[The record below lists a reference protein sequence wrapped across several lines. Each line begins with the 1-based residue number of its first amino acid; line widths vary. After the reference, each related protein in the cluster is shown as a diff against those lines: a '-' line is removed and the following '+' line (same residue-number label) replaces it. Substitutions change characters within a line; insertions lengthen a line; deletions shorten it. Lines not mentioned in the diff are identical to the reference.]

1 MKESNTPHRQ
11 WAGCK
16 RILVVRPDNMGD
28 LLMSTPAIRALKQTF
43 ECEITVLT
51 SSRGALIA
59 GSIPEIDDTIIFDAP
74 WVKTESA
81 DNLNDIV
88 ILLKNKAFDGAVIFT
103 VYSQNPLPS
112 ALLVYQ
118 AGIPLRLAYCRENP
132 YGLLTQWEPDKEP
145 YEYIRHQVRR
155 DLDLVG
161 SIGAHTADEQL
172 KLEVDESL
180 WSQVQSKIAA
190 TGLDLE
196 KPWIILHPDVSE
208 ERRLYPVAEWAAAV
222 EKLSATLNC
231 QFLLTGLHPN
241 EEMIQALENYPVYS
255 LTGQLD
261 ILELITLVR
270 HARLV
275 IAVNTGIIHI
285 AAATGTAVLVIYALT
300 NPQHTPWNVHSKV
313 LYFDIPEKLR
323 SRNEVVRY
331 AYHIFAQ
338 KMLPPA
344 TPESIAI
351 SAAALFEQADGHP
364 SSVHVHNAAL
374 LSNQ

>member
-1 MKESNTPHRQ
+1 MKELTTPHRQ

-28 LLMSTPAIRALKQTF
+28 LLMSAPAIRALKQTF

-51 SSRGALIA
+51 SSRGAVIA
-59 GSIPEIDDTIIFDAP
+59 DSIPEIDDTIIFDAP
-74 WVKTESA
+74 WVKTASTDDYNE
-81 DNLNDIV
+81 I
-88 ILLKNKAFDGAVIFT
+88 ITLLRNEEFDGAVIFT

-112 ALLVYQ
+112 AMMVYQ

-132 YGLLTQWEPDKEP
+132 YGLLTHWEPEKEP

-155 DLDLVG
+155 DLDLVS
-161 SIGAHTADEQL
+161 SIGAFTADEQL
-172 KLEVDESL
+172 RVEINESL
-180 WSQVQSKIAA
+180 WPGIQKKMAA
-190 TGLDLE
+190 AGLDLE

-208 ERRLYPVAEWAAAV
+208 EKRLYPVAEWTAAV
-222 EKLSATLNC
+222 EKLSATLHC
-231 QFLLTGLHPN
+231 QFLLTGLTPN
-241 EEMIQALENYPVYS
+241 EELVQALESYPVYS
-255 LTGQLD
+255 LTGQLT
-261 ILELITLVR
+261 IQELITLVS
-270 HARLV
+270 HARMV

-285 AAATGTAVLVIYALT
+285 AAATDTSVLVIYALT

-313 LYFDIPEKLR
+313 LYFDVPEKLR

-331 AYHIFAQ
+331 AYHISAQ

-351 SAAALFEQADGHP
+351 SAAALFEQAAVHS
-364 SSVHVHNAAL
+364 SSVPGRNAAL
-374 LSNQ
+374 LSSQ

>member
-1 MKESNTPHRQ
+1 M
-11 WAGCK
+11 
-16 RILVVRPDNMGD
+16 
-28 LLMSTPAIRALKQTF
+28 
-43 ECEITVLT
+43 
-51 SSRGALIA
+51 IA
-59 GSIPEIDDTIIFDAP
+59 DSISEIDDTIIFDAP
-74 WVKTESA
+74 WVKTTSTDDYNE
-81 DNLNDIV
+81 I
-88 ILLKNKAFDGAVIFT
+88 ITLLRDEAFDGAVIFT

-112 ALLVYQ
+112 AMMLYQ

-132 YGLLTQWEPDKEP
+132 YGLLTHWEPDKEP

-155 DLDLVG
+155 DLDLVS
-161 SIGAHTADEQL
+161 SIGAFTADEQL

-180 WSQVQSKIAA
+180 WPQIRAKMTAA
-190 TGLDLE
+190 GLDPE

-208 ERRLYPVAEWAAAV
+208 EKRLYPVAEWAAAV
-222 EKLSATLNC
+222 GKLSAMLNS
-231 QFLLTGLHPN
+231 QFVLTGLQPN
-241 EEMIQALENYPVYS
+241 EALVQALESYPVYS

-261 ILELITLVR
+261 IYELITLVS
-270 HARLV
+270 HTRLV

-285 AAATGTAVLVIYALT
+285 AAATDTSVLVIYALT

-323 SRNEVVRY
+323 SSNEVVRY
-331 AYHIFAQ
+331 AYHISAQ

-351 SAAALFEQADGHP
+351 SAAALFEQADVHS
-364 SSVHVHNAAL
+364 SSVHGHNAAL

>member
-1 MKESNTPHRQ
+1 MRETTVAHRQ

-28 LLMSTPAIRALKQTF
+28 LLMSVPAIRALKRTF
-43 ECEITVLT
+43 ECEVTVLT
-51 SSRGALIA
+51 SSRGAVITD
-59 GSIPEIDDTIIFDAP
+59 SIPEIDDTIVFDAP
-74 WVKTESA
+74 WVKTASTDDYNEIIASLRA
-81 DNLNDIV
+81 EQ
-88 ILLKNKAFDGAVIFT
+88 FDGAVIFT
-103 VYSQNPLPS
+103 VYSQNPLP
-112 ALLVYQ
+112 AAMLVYQ

-132 YGLLTQWEPDKEP
+132 YGLLTHWEPEKEP

-155 DLDLVG
+155 DLDLVS
-161 SIGAHTADEQL
+161 SIGAFTADEQL
-172 KLEVDESL
+172 RVEVDESL
-180 WSQVQSKIAA
+180 WAGIRNKIAA
-190 TGLDLE
+190 TGMDIE

-208 ERRLYPVAEWAAAV
+208 EKRLYPVAEWAAAV
-222 EKLSATLNC
+222 EKLSANIDC
-231 QFLLTGLHPN
+231 QFLLTGLQPN
-241 EEMIQALENYPVYS
+241 EELIQALENFPVYS
-255 LTGQLD
+255 LTGQLN
-261 ILELITLVR
+261 IQELITLVS

-285 AAATGTAVLVIYALT
+285 AAATNTSVLVIYALT

-313 LYFDIPEKLR
+313 LYFDVPEKLR

-331 AYHIFAQ
+331 AYHISAQ

-351 SAAALFEQADGHP
+351 SAAALFEQAGAH
-364 SSVHVHNAAL
+364 SSSARDHNAAL